1 VKISEIF
8 EAYRNLLLFFVEN
21 SDLIINNED
30 TMQNNFLFL
39 NEFIKDIDKILLK
52 ENVAPIKK

>member
-1 VKISEIF
+1 MKISEIF

-30 TMQNNFLFL
+30 TMKNNFLFL

>member
-30 TMQNNFLFL
+30 TMKNNFLFL